1 MIDSLERISSTKLG
15 VSLERTEQRS
25 QGPGKATLW
34 QVATGWRLDCLLS
47 LTTSWSL
54 WWCLRDLLL
63 QLPPYCHLLTS
74 PHILFLDCPLFC
86 LVFALSLI
94 TLTGMPEVFTLWRA
108 ARLLFE
114 VCTSVQ
120 RLIKPSQFTGSVKG
134 LNTCSAPCPAPRGV
148 SQPPSISTCIYQQPR
163 KSKRSPRV
171 SRRWHPNAQHHLQL
185 PDILFSLAVLS
196 FIRLLWLSA
205 GGHRA
210 CTWLTSGSVFRP
222 RQHRA
227 VWSNVNHFSN
237 IITSSSQKIQTNLV
251 IIVSTN

>member
-1 MIDSLERISSTKLG
+1 MMAARPPPSA
-15 VSLERTEQRS
+15 
-25 QGPGKATLW
+25 PP
-34 QVATGWRLDCLLS
+34 
-47 LTTSWSL
+47 
-54 WWCLRDLLL
+54 LLL
-63 QLPPYCHLLTS
+63 LINLPPYS
-74 PHILFLDCPLFC
+74 PGWLPLFLSFA
-86 LVFALSLI
+86 FALSLI
-94 TLTGMPEVFTLWRA
+94 TLTGMSEVFTLWRA

-114 VCTSVQ
+114 VYTSVQ
-120 RLIKPSQFTGSVKG
+120 RLIKAPRPTQFTGSVKG
-134 LNTCSAPCPAPRGV
+134 LNTCNAPCPAPQGV

-210 CTWLTSGSVFRP
+210 CTWLTSGSVFHP

-251 IIVSTN
+251 IIV